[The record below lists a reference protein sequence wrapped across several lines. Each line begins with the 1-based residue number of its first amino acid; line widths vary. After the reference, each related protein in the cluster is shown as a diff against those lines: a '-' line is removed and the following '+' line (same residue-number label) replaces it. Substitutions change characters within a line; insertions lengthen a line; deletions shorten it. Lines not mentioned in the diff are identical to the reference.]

1 MKFELAKPKF
11 QPVTITLESQEE
23 VWDLVALLSKAS
35 MGEAYTNVY
44 YQLYA
49 ALGGN
54 ETNAGSGL
62 KATGNITISRKLSEF

>member
-23 VWDLVALLSKAS
+23 VWDLVALLSKAAG
-35 MGEAYTNVY
+35 GEAYTNIY
-44 YQLYA
+44 YQLYR

-54 ETNAGSGL
+54 PALTESGL
-62 KATGNITISRKLSEF
+62 VSEGRTTVARKLEF